1 MWCVQL
7 ERGGNGRVPRFLAG
21 RRVCFPVGKKQVVRS
36 VRRGQGTEGS
46 PNLRAARTAWVFL
59 VGDSS
64 ACIFGVGKVKDPF
77 SESDVS

>member
-1 MWCVQL
+1 VVCTVG
-7 ERGGNGRVPRFLAG
+7 ERRERKGPPIFGWT